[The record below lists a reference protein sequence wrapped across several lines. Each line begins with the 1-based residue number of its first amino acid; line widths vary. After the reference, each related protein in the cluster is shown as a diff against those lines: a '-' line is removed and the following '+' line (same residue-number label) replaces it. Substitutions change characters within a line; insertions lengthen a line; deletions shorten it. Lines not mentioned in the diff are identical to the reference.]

1 MRRILRN
8 YLNNESGQF
17 ALITAI
23 FAVPLVICI
32 GIAIDTAYIHNKS
45 TTLQTSLDSAALAAV
60 IPGNLNDQERE
71 TYAKEVFF
79 HNYDEPFPVDV
90 KVIASQ
96 SRVDIQ
102 GTVEKE
108 TLFMGIG
115 GANSIRQRRKSAA
128 IKTIEDVVC
137 VMTLD
142 ESARGSLRFEKNAL
156 VQAPGCSIQVNS
168 NDQNALIAAGNYK
181 PNAKRICVH
190 GGVNGNVGS
199 NAQANCSALPDPYGH
214 IDVPNVMGGS
224 SECNYG
230 PIDAL
235 LPTAAQALIEYV
247 WFGSINQN
255 VVDEVYQIMD
265 TTFAIGPNN
274 DVRYP
279 GVYCHGMH
287 FYDSET
293 TLMPGT
299 YYIQDGPLSI
309 GAGASVSGEGV
320 TFVFRG
326 DNSYLY
332 TYDDVS
338 LDFTAPRS
346 GEYAG
351 LIFLQD
357 RDSSTDMTSIIKGN
371 ANIKLVGTTYFPTQD
386 LFVGGLGEMGATSPA
401 MAFIAQNITFTS
413 DIDQIISENEDEFQY
428 FKFAMEEVANLLFRM
443 DLSPYQVDYSSATGG
458 SSGSLERDFTTSI
471 QTHLGSQAET
481 GIPFAKS
488 DAGARLVSVNDAPL

>member
-1 MRRILRN
+1 MRRILKS
-8 YLNNESGQF
+8 YLKEESGQF

-32 GIAIDTAYIHNKS
+32 GIAIDTAFIHNKS

-60 IPGNLNDQERE
+60 IPGNLSNDERAN
-71 TYAKEVFF
+71 YAKEVFH
-79 HNYDEPFPVDV
+79 HNYDDPFPVDV
-90 KVIASQ
+90 KVIASP

-102 GTVEKE
+102 GVVEKE

-115 GANSIRQRRKSAA
+115 GTNSVSQRQKSAA
-128 IKTIEDVVC
+128 IKTVEDVIC

-142 ESARGSLRFEKNAL
+142 PTARGSLRFEKNAL
-156 VQAPGCSIQVNS
+156 VQAPACSIQVNS
-168 NDQNALIAAGNYK
+168 SDQNALIAAGNYQ
-181 PNAKRICVH
+181 PNAKKICVH
-190 GGVNGNVGS
+190 GGVNGNVGP
-199 NAQANCSALPDPYGH
+199 NAQANCSALPDPYEH
-214 IDVPNVMGGS
+214 ITVPNMVGGS

-230 PIDAL
+230 PVDAL
-235 LPTAAQALIEYV
+235 VPAAAQALFEYLI
-247 WFGSINQN
+247 FGGVNQN
-255 VVDEVYQIMD
+255 IVDQVYEIMD
-265 TTFAIGPNN
+265 TTFAVGPNN

-279 GVYCHGMH
+279 GVYCHGLH

-299 YYIQDGPLSI
+299 YYMQDGPLSI
-309 GAGASVSGEGV
+309 GAGASVVGDGV

-326 DNSYLY
+326 ENSYLY

-338 LDFTAPRS
+338 IDFKAPRT

-357 RDSSTDMTSIIKGN
+357 RNSSTDMTSIIKGN
-371 ANIKLVGTTYFPTQD
+371 TNIKLVGTTYLPTQD

-401 MAFIAQNITFTS
+401 MAFIAENITFTS
-413 DIDQIISENEDEFQY
+413 DIDEIISANEDDFQY
-428 FKFAMEEVANLLFRM
+428 FKFAMEEVANMLFQM
-443 DLSPYQVDYSSATGG
+443 GLSPYQVDYSSATGG
-458 SSGSLERDFTTSI
+458 SDGSLEKDFTTNI

-488 DAGARLVSVNDAPL
+488 DGGARLVSVDNSPL